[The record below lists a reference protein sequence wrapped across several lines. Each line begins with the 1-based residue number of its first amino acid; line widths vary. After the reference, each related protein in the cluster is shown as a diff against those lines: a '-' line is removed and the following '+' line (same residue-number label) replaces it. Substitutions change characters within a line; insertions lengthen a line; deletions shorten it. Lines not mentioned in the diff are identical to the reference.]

1 MKKLL
6 IIPVLIV
13 FTACSEDNANTEVEI
28 ETTAPEVAVDST
40 DKTEV
45 EVTQNPVQNEPGLF
59 QEFYPNGALKMEGK
73 NDENGLRNGL
83 WIAYY
88 ENGKKWSE
96 SYYVKGKKS
105 GHSLSFYP
113 NGNVRYVGEY
123 LNDEK
128 IGTWKFY
135 DENGDLSNEE
145 TF

>member
-6 IIPVLIV
+6 IIPVLIL
-13 FTACSEDNANTEVEI
+13 FTACSEDTAQTDIEI
-28 ETTAPEVAVDST
+28 ETTAPEVAVDSSEET
-40 DKTEV
+40 NIQITEN
-45 EVTQNPVQNEPGLF
+45 QPQNEPGLF

-88 ENGKKWSE
+88 EDGTKWSE

-123 LNDEK
+123 LDDEK